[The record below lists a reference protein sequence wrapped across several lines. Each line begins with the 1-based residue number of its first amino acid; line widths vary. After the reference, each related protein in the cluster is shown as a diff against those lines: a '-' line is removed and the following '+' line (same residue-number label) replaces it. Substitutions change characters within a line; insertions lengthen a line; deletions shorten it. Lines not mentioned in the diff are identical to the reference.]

1 MCTISFVIVLYNS
14 AMLGMEEEQSGERD
28 TGIFHK
34 LRRGIHERTI
44 GVAGVS
50 RPCGAFVRDKTAVYC
65 GERVFTYR
73 ELNGRVNRLSHGLKD
88 LGIEKGERVAYLA
101 PNTLEMLEGFYG
113 IFQLGA
119 VMVPLNIWLTPADYL
134 LILNHSELKVLFVDQ
149 DLYHLIVPIKDKLEM
164 VEHIIAHYKDESCN
178 EIGYDTG
185 WTGFRWNRFRVPIW
199 MKTMC
204 AASFI
209 QAVRPGIR
217 KA

>member
-65 GERVFTYR
+65 
-73 ELNGRVNRLSHGLKD
+73 
-88 LGIEKGERVAYLA
+88 GERVAYLA